1 MIRIDAEQKKF
12 IIDLRYRPA
21 RKLADMV
28 IETIMLHAETDLE
41 DEKILLKISRSL
53 RGEEEIFDCDL
64 TDHHE
69 PIEEEKSRV

>member
-1 MIRIDAEQKKF
+1 
-12 IIDLRYRPA
+12 
-21 RKLADMV
+21 MV
-28 IETIMLHAETDLE
+28 IETIMLHAETDPE
-41 DEKILLKISRSL
+41 DEKVLLKISRSL